1 MLNNFVVFKTGKPN
15 INDTE
20 YEVVERKGIGHP
32 DNLCDAVA
40 EKISV
45 AYSTYCLDKYGVIL
59 RHMVDKVAVLGGSS
73 KVSFGQGEMT
83 SPIRILL
90 NGRFTHIFL
99 DEEIDYM
106 KIVNNVVKDHFKNIF
121 PLLDTDK
128 WLKIIDNTHFSQGP
142 GVVYNKDGTTK
153 NERSQFFSV
162 SDEKYIKHH
171 SNGFRSNDTSTTV
184 SYFPLSDLENM
195 VIISEGLLDNA
206 KFKKSHQY
214 VGTDIKVMG
223 KRVSKNIELTLCIP
237 FIAEFTPDQGFYIQK
252 LNELKELL
260 INMLKREFPTYSID
274 IILNTRD
281 NFDNQDI
288 YLTAIG
294 SAVESGDEGA
304 VGRGNRSNG
313 IIPFTRNM
321 SSEAPCGKNPV
332 YHTGK
337 IFTVIGDII
346 AEEIFK
352 TLGIE
357 STVYLTS
364 QMGRDMNDP
373 WQAAIA
379 LDGYQKDI
387 DEELRMSISNIV
399 EENLIKHSEITNKI
413 VSGQIKI
420 YEPKINLSVFREVM
434 SSAA

>member
-1 MLNNFVVFKTGKPN
+1 MLNNFVVFKSGKPK
-15 INDTE
+15 INDSE

-32 DNLCDAVA
+32 DNLCDAIA

-45 AYSTYCLDKYGVIL
+45 EYSKYCQDKYGVVL

-83 SPIRILL
+83 APIRLLL
-90 NGRFTHIFL
+90 NGRFTHKFL
-99 DEEIDYM
+99 NEEIDYM
-106 KIVNNVVKDHFKNIF
+106 SIVDKVVKEHFKGIF
-121 PLLDTDK
+121 PLLDTEK

-142 GVVYNKDGTTK
+142 GVVYSKDGTTK
-153 NERSQFFSV
+153 NERSQFFLV
-162 SDEKYIKHH
+162 SDEKFVKHH

-195 VIISEGLLDNA
+195 VIISEGLLDSPD
-206 KFKKSHQY
+206 FKNSHQY

-223 KRVSKNIELTLCIP
+223 KRVGKNIELTLCIP
-237 FIAEFTPDQGFYIQK
+237 FIAEYTPDQDFYIQK
-252 LNELKELL
+252 LGELKELI
-260 INMLKREFPTYSID
+260 INTLKKQFPPYSID

-281 NFDNQDI
+281 NFENQDI

-313 IIPFTRNM
+313 VIPFTRNM

-346 AEEIFK
+346 AEEIHK

-357 STVYLTS
+357 NTVYLTS

-373 WQAAIA
+373 WQVAVA
-379 LDGYQKDI
+379 LDGYEDSI
-387 DEELRMSISNIV
+387 DELKEKIEKII
-399 EENLIKHSEITNKI
+399 EDNLKQHSDATQKI
-413 VSGQIKI
+413 VNGQIKI
-420 YEPKINLSVFREVM
+420 YEPKINLSVLREVI
-434 SSAA
+434 SVAA